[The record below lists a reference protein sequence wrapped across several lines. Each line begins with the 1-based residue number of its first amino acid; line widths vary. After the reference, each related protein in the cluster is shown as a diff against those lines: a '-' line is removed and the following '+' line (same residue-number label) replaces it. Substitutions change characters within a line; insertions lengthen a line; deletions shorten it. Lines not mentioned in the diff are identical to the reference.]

1 MPPPA
6 SGPERRDEQS
16 RLTRRIRPTKRR
28 RANIYR
34 RRTRVAG
41 QRQDRA
47 PRGRAADRSAPAL
60 VQATRYD
67 ASPAAPAATKT
78 TRRLRGQAGTAFLLG
93 TGQSALST
101 HDATKVVFDPN
112 VMLFRELLDLHSR
125 VLICTFF

>member
-60 VQATRYD
+60 VQPTRYD
-67 ASPAAPAATKT
+67 ASPAAPTATKT
-78 TRRLRGQAGTAFLLG
+78 IRRLRDHAGTGSWLA
-93 TGQSALST
+93 TGRSALSA
-101 HDATKVVFDPN
+101 HAAIDVVFGPN
-112 VMLFRELLDLHSR
+112 VTLFPEPLG
-125 VLICTFF
+125 LIVGS